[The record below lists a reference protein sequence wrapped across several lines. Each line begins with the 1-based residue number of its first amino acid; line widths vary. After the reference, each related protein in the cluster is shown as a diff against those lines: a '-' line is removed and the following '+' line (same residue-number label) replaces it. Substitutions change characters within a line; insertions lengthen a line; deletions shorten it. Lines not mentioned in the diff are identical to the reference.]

1 MRFVGREPE
10 LETLERF
17 YIRNRSGFLVL
28 YGRRRIGKTS
38 LLSEWLRQGAKPRVL
53 FWTATTEGSAYL
65 LREFS
70 QALVRFDPKLGAAL
84 DEDFTFRDWTAA
96 LNYYGEIA
104 KNSEVP
110 VVLIID
116 EFTHLVA
123 SHPSIVS
130 TIQVEWDHRLSQIP
144 NVRLLLTGSLIGMM
158 EQDVL
163 SIRAPLY
170 GRALHIL
177 KLRPL
182 HFGHLAALLP
192 EWSPAERV
200 AAYAICGG
208 IPAYLDVFVQAGS
221 FEAGL
226 RAGLAPGS
234 LMLTDPA
241 LLLHDQLKD
250 PYVYE
255 SVLASLGNG
264 FHVWTEIAKM
274 AGIGEGSLGFY
285 LKGLEG
291 LDLVEKRDPIMSA
304 PTSRKSRY
312 FVKDPFLRFYYR
324 FIQRFRTNIER
335 NDLTPVIKAINAE
348 LRAFIGT
355 YIFEELCREW
365 IFAPGVPESLGF
377 AAEKIGAYWSQNRG
391 QGVQLD
397 VVAANP
403 REKKLFIGEAKWG
416 TDAVSRNILTDLIK
430 RSQRMPQVEQG
441 WNVQYGLFA
450 REDFTEATKHAAR
463 ELGVRLVT
471 LKQLEAD
478 LIRAAKYRPMDS
490 ELEIEF

>member
-10 LETLERF
+10 LQTLEQF
-17 YIRNRSGFLVL
+17 YDRKQAGFLVL

-38 LLSEWLRQGAKPRVL
+38 LLSQWLREGRKPRVL

-70 QALVRFDPKLGAAL
+70 QSLARFDPKFGAAL
-84 DEDFTFRDWTAA
+84 GEEFTFRDWTAA
-96 LNYYGEIA
+96 FTYYAEIA
-104 KNSEVP
+104 ENSEVP

-123 SHPSIVS
+123 SHSSIVS
-130 TIQVEWDHRLSQIP
+130 AIQIEWDHRLSQIP
-144 NVRLLLTGSLIGMM
+144 NVRLLLTGSLIGMI

-170 GRALHIL
+170 GRASYIL

-182 HFGHLAALLP
+182 HFGHLAALFP
-192 EWSPAERV
+192 DWSAAERV

-208 IPAYLDVFVQAGS
+208 IPAYLDVFVQAGT

-250 PYVYE
+250 PYIYE

-264 FHVWTEIAKM
+264 FHVWNDIAKM
-274 AGIGEGSLGFY
+274 AGISEGSLGFY

-291 LDLVEKRDPIMSA
+291 LDLVEKRDPILSS
-304 PTSRKSRY
+304 PTGRKSRY

-335 NDLTPVIKAINAE
+335 NDLMPVIKAINTE

-365 IFAPGVPESLGF
+365 IFVPGVQESLGF
-377 AAEKIGAYWSQNRG
+377 TAEKIGAYWSQNRG

-397 VVAANP
+397 VVAANSH
-403 REKKLFIGEAKWG
+403 EKKLFIGEAKWG
-416 TDAVSRNILTDLIK
+416 TDTISRNILTDLIK
-430 RSQRMPQVEQG
+430 RSQRMPQVEAG
-441 WNVQYGLFA
+441 WEVQYGLFA

-463 ELGVRLVT
+463 ELGVRLIP

-478 LIRAAKYRPMDS
+478 LIRAAKYRPMDA
-490 ELEIEF
+490 EFKIEF

>member
-1 MRFVGREPE
+1 MRFIGREPE

-17 YIRNRSGFLVL
+17 YNRNRSGFLIL

-38 LLSEWLRQGAKPRVL
+38 LLSQWLKQGKKPRVL
-53 FWTATTEGSAYL
+53 FWTATTEGSVYL

-70 QALVRFDPKLGAAL
+70 QALVQFDPKLGTAL
-84 DEDFTFRDWTAA
+84 DQDFTFRDWTAA
-96 LNYYGEIA
+96 LKYYAEIA
-104 KNSEVP
+104 KTSDVP

-130 TIQVEWDHRLSQIP
+130 AIQIEWDHRLSQIP
-144 NVRLLLTGSLIGMM
+144 NVRLVLTGSLIGMM

-170 GRALHIL
+170 GRALYVL
-177 KLRPL
+177 KVRPL
-182 HFGHLAALLP
+182 HYGHLAGLFP
-192 EWSPAERV
+192 EWSPAQRV

-226 RAGLAPGS
+226 QAGLASGS

-250 PYVYE
+250 PYIYE
-255 SVLASLGNG
+255 SVLASLGSG
-264 FHVWTEIAKM
+264 VHVWNDIAKM
-274 AGIGEGSLGFY
+274 AGISEGSLGFY
-285 LKGLEG
+285 LKGLEA
-291 LDLVEKRDPIMSA
+291 LDLVEKRDPILSA

-312 FVKDPFLRFYYR
+312 FIKDPFLRFYYR
-324 FIQRFRTNIER
+324 FIQRFRTSIER
-335 NDLTPVIKAINAE
+335 NDLAPVIQAINVE

-355 YIFEELCREW
+355 YVFEELCREW
-365 IFAPGVPESLGF
+365 IFAPGVQESLGF
-377 AAEKIGAYWSQNRG
+377 SAEKIGAYWSQNRG
-391 QGVQLD
+391 EGVQLD
-397 VVAANP
+397 IVAANLH
-403 REKKLFIGEAKWG
+403 EKKLFIGEAKWG
-416 TDAVSRNILTDLIK
+416 TDVLARNILMDLIK
-430 RSQRMPQVEQG
+430 RSQRMPQMVQG

-450 REDFTEATKHAAR
+450 REDFTEATKQAAR
-463 ELGVRLVT
+463 ELGVRLIN
-471 LKQLEAD
+471 LEQLEAD
-478 LIRAAKYRPMDS
+478 LIHAAKYRPLDTQ
-490 ELEIEF
+490 LRIDF

>member
-1 MRFVGREPE
+1 MRFIGREPE
-10 LETLERF
+10 LETLERL
-17 YIRNRSGFLVL
+17 YNRNRSGFLVL

-38 LLSEWLRQGAKPRVL
+38 LLSQWLKQGAKPRVL

-70 QALVRFDPKLGAAL
+70 QALVQFDPKLGAAL
-84 DEDFTFRDWTAA
+84 DQEFTFRDWPAA
-96 LNYYGEIA
+96 LNYYADIA

-130 TIQVEWDHRLSQIP
+130 TIQIEWDHRLSQIP
-144 NVRLLLTGSLIGMM
+144 NVRLVLTGSLIGMI

-170 GRALHIL
+170 GRALYIL

-182 HFGHLAALLP
+182 HFGHLAELFPKWA
-192 EWSPAERV
+192 PAERV
-200 AAYAICGG
+200 AVYAICGG
-208 IPAYLDVFVQAGS
+208 IPAYLDVFVQAGT

-226 RAGLAPGS
+226 RSGLAPGS

-250 PYVYE
+250 PYIYE
-255 SVLASLGNG
+255 SVLASLGSG
-264 FHVWTEIAKM
+264 FHVWNDIAKM
-274 AGIGEGSLGFY
+274 AGISEGSLGFY
-285 LKGLEG
+285 LKGLEA
-291 LDLVEKRDPIMSA
+291 LDLVEERDPILSSPMG
-304 PTSRKSRY
+304 RKSRY

-365 IFAPGVPESLGF
+365 VFAPGVQERLGF
-377 AAEKIGAYWSQNRG
+377 TVEKIGAYWSQNRG

-397 VVAANP
+397 VVAANVH
-403 REKKLFIGEAKWG
+403 EKKLFVGEAKWG
-416 TDAVSRNILTDLIK
+416 TDVVSRNILTDLIK
-430 RSQRMPQVEQG
+430 RSRRMPQVEAG
-441 WNVQYGLFA
+441 WDVQYGLFA
-450 REDFTEATKHAAR
+450 REDFTEATKQAAR
-463 ELGVRLVT
+463 ELGVRLIP

-478 LIRAAKYRPMDS
+478 LVRAAKYRPMDTD
-490 ELEIEF
+490 LQIEF